1 MEMMELTTN
10 QKTNSRWRANQKTNK
25 TVAVEKNRV
34 EYGANVTSYLRTCPE
49 LDLY

>member
-1 MEMMELTTN
+1 MEMMELTT
-10 QKTNSRWRANQKTNK
+10 NQKTNK